1 MMKNN
6 KKIVAIVMASG
17 LSKRMGTDKLLLP
30 FRKKL
35 LFQHILDTL
44 GTLPFEEILIVT
56 TKDKIAEY
64 AEKKDMK
71 VLFNENAHKGQ
82 SASIIIGLENA
93 QKADGYMFFVAD
105 QPFLKRETIQNLMN
119 VFVENCEKIVLPF
132 FRGIKGNPVIFPHRV
147 KKDLMN
153 ITGDQG
159 GSVVIKKE
167 WENAVKI
174 DFDNEL
180 EGLDIDTM
188 ENYNKY
194 KEN

>member
-1 MMKNN
+1 MKNN
-6 KKIVAIVMASG
+6 IKITAIIMASG
-17 LSKRMGTDKLLLP
+17 LSKRMGTDKLILP
-30 FRKKL
+30 FRRKL

-44 GTLPFEEILIVT
+44 EKIAFEEIIIVT
-56 TKDKIAEY
+56 TNEKIMDY
-64 AEKKDMK
+64 AKKKGITAVVNDD
-71 VLFNENAHKGQ
+71 AYKGQ
-82 SASIIIGLENA
+82 SASILKGLENSP
-93 QKADGYMFFVAD
+93 KSDGYMFIVAD
-105 QPFLKRETIQNLMN
+105 QPFLSEETIQTLIN
-119 VFVENCEKIVLPF
+119 VFSKNPDKIVMPF
-132 FRGIKGNPVIFPHRV
+132 FKGAKGNPVIFPHRV
-147 KKDLMN
+147 KKDLMK

-174 DFDNEL
+174 GFNNAL